1 MSVQSYI
8 PDNAAGNTAGNET
21 ISMTASAIAHTR
33 AQLAR
38 EGAIGLRLAVKPSGC
53 SGFMYVLDL
62 VREESPDERKFVFG
76 SDTDSGGNNG
86 VAVFVDTAALAMLNG
101 TEVDYVQE
109 GLNSLYKFRNPN
121 VTGEC
126 GCGESFTIK

>member
-1 MSVQSYI
+1 MNVQNYV
-8 PDNAAGNTAGNET
+8 PGNEA
-21 ISMTASAIAHTR
+21 ISMTDAAIAHTR

-38 EGAIGLRLAVKPSGC
+38 EGALGLSLAVKPSGC

-62 VREESPDERKFVFG
+62 VRKESADVRKFTFG
-76 SDTDSGGNNG
+76 DHADGG
-86 VAVFVDTAALAMLNG
+86 VAVFVDNSALAMLNG
-101 TEVDYVQE
+101 TEIDYVQE